1 MNPAD
6 RVRLQHMLEA
16 ARDAQS
22 FANGRTREE
31 MAADR
36 MLLMSLERA
45 VEIVGEAASK
55 VSAGL
60 RTSRPDLPWA
70 EMIGMRNR
78 LVHAYFDI
86 NPSIMWTTVFA
97 DLPSPI
103 AQLESLLAE
112 KG

>member
-22 FANGRTREE
+22 FANGRTWEE
-31 MAADR
+31 LGEDR

-55 VSAGL
+55 VYGFCG
-60 RTSRPDLPWA
+60 P
-70 EMIGMRNR
+70 
-78 LVHAYFDI
+78 
-86 NPSIMWTTVFA
+86 TVA
-97 DLPSPI
+97 DRATRI
-103 AQLESLLAE
+103 TAR
-112 KG
+112 

>member
-1 MNPAD
+1 
-6 RVRLQHMLEA
+6 MLEA

-31 MAADR
+31 LAADR

-55 VSAGL
+55 VSAGF
-60 RTSRPDLPWA
+60 RASRPDLPWA
-70 EMIGMRNR
+70 AMIGMRNR

-86 NPSIMWTTVFA
+86 NPLHYVDYGFCGPTVA
-97 DLPSPI
+97 DRATRI
-103 AQLESLLAE
+103 TAR
-112 KG
+112 